1 MILSQWLSSCLQIV
15 PWLPWVTYRNLMGN
29 VVQIPYAVGH
39 LYPFPWWWWS
49 ICGGPS
55 LSFFNMIKITTIV
68 RWARPS
74 LVSLPSSFAIMSL
87 SSGSCP
93 LSPLFRWKPDLV
105 ISEAFKLFQRY
116 LRNAEPP
123 WFCSCKTFD
132 LFISRS
138 LSGFYCPSLP
148 GGCWA
153 REGRSR
159 QGLWW
164 PGTLQDSGTQVLSET
179 SDFQITIVVPDDHVL

>member
-1 MILSQWLSSCLQIV
+1 MILSTDCA
-15 PWLPWVTYRNLMGN
+15 
-29 VVQIPYAVGH
+29 VVAVGH
-39 LYPFPWWWWS
+39 LQKPDGQRGPDPV
-49 ICGGPS
+49 CGGPS
-55 LSFFNMIKITTIV
+55 LSFFNMIKMITIV

-87 SSGSCP
+87 SSGSCQ

-179 SDFQITIVVPDDHVL
+179 FRLSDYDRSTWWPCTLTNF